1 MKIGYM
7 GMSHLGLVSS
17 ICSASFCKKVI
28 CFDLSLKKIN
38 ELKKGLI
45 NIKEKKL
52 NEKLKKNNKKIF
64 FTDNIKKLKK
74 CDFIYLSVDTKTI
87 YNIIYLKE
95 VKKYINI
102 FKANFSQNKNLVI
115 LSQLPFDFIKKSNLE
130 KNKNINIQV
139 ETLIFGNA
147 VERFSKPERIIFGT
161 ENEEIP
167 EKIYSFLKKF
177 KCPIIKMNRQSAL
190 LTKMSINLY
199 LASQV
204 TVTNFLSAICEKSNA
219 KWEPIKLALSLD
231 KRIGEFSY
239 LSPGLG
245 LSGGN
250 IERDL
255 FNLNKLCKEKKLKN
269 KIVESI
275 IHDSNNRKR
284 WIDKIFNKFH
294 KNKYFKFSIL
304 GISYKSGTDSV
315 KNSPAIELIKKFKKT
330 LFYIYDPLVKNTQ
343 IKLSNAKF
351 ENKIQKILLDSNV
364 VILMNN
370 DNIYLNFVRFFKKDH
385 IVIDPFGVLKNYKK
399 KFKNY
404 YFMGGILDD
413 L

>member
-17 ICSASFCKKVI
+17 ICSASLCEEVI
-28 CFDLSLKKIN
+28 CFDLNLKKIN

-45 NIKEKKL
+45 NIEEKNLK
-52 NEKLKKNNKKIF
+52 EKLKKYNKKIF
-64 FTDNIKKLKK
+64 FTDNIEKLKK

-87 YNIIYLKE
+87 NNIIDLKE

-102 FKANFSQNKNLVI
+102 FKANFSQNKSLVI
-115 LSQLPFDFIKKSNLE
+115 LSQLPFDFIKRSNLE

-147 VERFSKPERIIFGT
+147 VERFLKPERIIFGT
-161 ENEEIP
+161 ENNVIQK
-167 EKIYSFLKKF
+167 KIYSFLKKF
-177 KCPIIKMNRQSAL
+177 KCPIIKMDRQSAL

-231 KRIGEFSY
+231 KRIGKSSY

-255 FNLNKLCKEKKLKN
+255 FNLNELCNKKKLKN

-275 IHDSNNRKR
+275 IYDSNNRKK
-284 WIDKIFNKFH
+284 WVEKIFNKLQNN
-294 KNKYFKFSIL
+294 KNFKYSIL

-315 KNSPAIELIKKFKKT
+315 KNSPAIELIKNFRKT
-330 LFYIYDPLVKNTQ
+330 SFYIYDHLGKGTQ
-343 IKLSNAKF
+343 LKLSNANL
-351 ENKIQKILLDSNV
+351 ENKISKIFLDSNV
-364 VILMNN
+364 IILMNN
-370 DNIYLNFVRFFKKDH
+370 DSIYQKHVNFFKKHH
-385 IVIDPFGVLKNYKK
+385 IVIDPFGVLASFKN
-399 KFKNY
+399 KFKKY
-404 YFMGGILDD
+404 YCMGGDFR
-413 L
+413 